1 MKICTIIPVKP
12 FAEAKRRLAP
22 TLGPDERAH
31 LAQELFQHVLATA
44 LKFSRSVIVVSR
56 AQDVLQ
62 FAEEHGAIGLK
73 EKCRPY
79 LNASLEQ
86 AAAHARA
93 HGAMKLLIVPSDLP
107 LLAVADL
114 RALAK
119 EECAIAPDRR
129 RHGTNA
135 LLWPAAQKLKFQF
148 GPNSF
153 DRHLAQA
160 IAAGLRPRVVLRPGF
175 AHDVD
180 VPEDMVH
187 ECLTAHSNNVAV
199 KSG

>member
-22 TLGPDERAH
+22 ALSPDKRAR
-31 LAQELFQHVLATA
+31 LAQDLFQHVLATA

-56 AQDVLQ
+56 AHEILEI
-62 FAEEHGAIGLK
+62 AESQGAIGLK

-79 LNASLEQ
+79 LNAALEQ
-86 AAAHARA
+86 AAMHARA
-93 HGAMKLLIVPSDLP
+93 QGATKLLIVPSDLP

-114 RALAK
+114 RVLAK
-119 EECAIAPDRR
+119 EECAIAPDRHR
-129 RHGTNA
+129 CGTNA
-135 LLWPAAQKLKFQF
+135 LLWPASQKLKFQF

-153 DRHLAQA
+153 QRHLAA
-160 IAAGLRPRVVLRPGF
+160 ATEAGLHPRILLRPGF

-180 VPEDMVH
+180 VPEDMVGM
-187 ECLTAHSNNVAV
+187 TDAP
-199 KSG
+199 